1 VATTHPQLLSPAYHG
16 DIGQLCPISAQVAQD
31 SSPGWG
37 ATRRAGRREK
47 LKELREQVAK
57 DFPLSPRI
65 RALKQTFTMRALL
78 LASITIAC
86 GARVAVADPVG
97 DSPSPAHG
105 FSGPRQGQVMLERP
119 QGLPVVV
126 LRGTSHVTLEAAAV
140 SVEVLSF
147 GDAGSQ
153 RVTVARG
160 SVAALEPRSLP
171 KETVSFADPSQKSVT
186 VMRGSAQHDFTADL
200 FAPAQDGEIDRVA
213 FAVEAIES
221 RHGTDSRMW
230 RPELGGPQGP
240 MQVSL
245 AAAIDV
251 GGGDRFDLRQNRL
264 LGRAYL
270 ARMFRQ
276 YGRWA
281 DALAAYNWGPRNV
294 DAWIAA
300 GRPAE
305 GLPLGVTRYV
315 ARILH
320 DALIAG
326 EPR

>member
-1 VATTHPQLLSPAYHG
+1 
-16 DIGQLCPISAQVAQD
+16 
-31 SSPGWG
+31 
-37 ATRRAGRREK
+37 
-47 LKELREQVAK
+47 
-57 DFPLSPRI
+57 
-65 RALKQTFTMRALL
+65 M
-78 LASITIAC
+78 LASIAIAC
-86 GARVAVADPVG
+86 CARVAVGDPAG
-97 DSPSPAHG
+97 DSFSTAHRFSDPRRGQSNVVFASPKGA
-105 FSGPRQGQVMLERP
+105 
-119 QGLPVVV
+119 PVEV
-126 LRGTSHVTLEAAAV
+126 LRGASRVRPGAAAV

-147 GDAGSQ
+147 GHAGSQ

-160 SVAALEPRSLP
+160 VVAAPEPRSLP
-171 KETVSFADPSQKSVT
+171 IETVSFADPRQESVS

-200 FAPAQDGEIDRVA
+200 FAPAQDGEFDRVA

-221 RHGTDSRMW
+221 RHGADPHMW

-276 YGRWA
+276 YGNWA

-294 DAWIAA
+294 DTWIAA
-300 GRPAE
+300 GRPADR
-305 GLPLGVTRYV
+305 LPLGVTRYV
-315 ARILH
+315 ARILR
-320 DALIAG
+320 DALIVG
-326 EPR
+326 QPM